1 MAKATETK
9 TAEAKE
15 NLATAPKV
23 YTFKSANKY
32 LTCAHLGV
40 QFINGT
46 ATTTNL
52 EIAKALVKI
61 EGVELIEE

>member
-9 TAEAKE
+9 TAEA
-15 NLATAPKV
+15 KV

-40 QFINGT
+40 QFIEGT

-61 EGVELIEE
+61 EGVELIED

>member
-1 MAKATETK
+1 MAEQTTKK
-9 TAEAKE
+9 TAEQTKKADSV
-15 NLATAPKV
+15 KV
-23 YTFKSANKY
+23 YNFKSANKF

-46 ATTTNL
+46 ASTTNL

-61 EGVELIEE
+61 EGVELIED